1 MLTFSSQATTCF
13 PRTLFTTSLSCVPE
27 MSRLARTPSGNTYGI
42 VGADRR
48 YRMQAE
54 YA

>member
-1 MLTFSSQATTCF
+1 
-13 PRTLFTTSLSCVPE
+13 

-54 YA
+54 YAQACLEQRIYRYAQC